1 MMAAMKCC
9 EKCFRDSELRA
20 IVRRGTRIGRCDIC
34 KNVGVHVCYS
44 GDARWE
50 LIEENIANLLDSYL
64 PYHDVKRQK
73 CCRELEALPLE
84 EILLRDTEMFALD
97 RMKLHRL
104 IWAMFSNERYLV
116 SSYVSRVDIAR
127 ERHDALGW
135 ILPDGDWN
143 RFEESIKFKSRFC
156 FKNRFNIE
164 NFRRA
169 VIRCVK
175 ELPRMSIYFRA
186 RKWNGGR
193 LYRKKEMGPPPCEQ
207 CVSGRLNPSGIR
219 LLYLADT
226 IDTALAEMRPKV
238 KERFCVASFLLKK
251 SVKVLDLIQ
260 ISAMSPFSNSIDPL
274 FYLSNIRILKK
285 IDEEFR
291 RVVDGANNDLDYLI
305 TQYIC
310 DVIKECGWQGVL
322 YGSTLHPS
330 GMNLALFDSDNA
342 RIAPGSIALY
352 EISQSSYR
360 HERVLC
366 EDQVVV

>member
-1 MMAAMKCC
+1 MSAMKCC
-9 EKCFRDSELRA
+9 ERCFRDSELRA

-34 KNVGVHVCYS
+34 KNVRVHVCDIS
-44 GDARWE
+44 DARGE
-50 LIEENIANLLDSYL
+50 LIKENIANLLDSYL
-64 PYHDVKRQK
+64 PCLDVKGKGYR
-73 CCRELEALPLE
+73 CEHEALPLE
-84 EILLRDTEMFALD
+84 DVLLRDTEVFDLD
-97 RMKLHRL
+97 RVKLRRL
-104 IWAMFSNERYLV
+104 IWAMFSNDRYLA
-116 SSYVSRVDIAR
+116 SSYVSKVDIAR
-127 ERHDALGW
+127 EQHDALGW

-175 ELPRMSIYFRA
+175 ELPRMSIYYRA
-186 RKWNGGR
+186 RKWHGGK
-193 LYRKKEMGPPPCEQ
+193 LYRKNEMCPPPCEQ

-238 KERFCVASFLLKK
+238 KERFCVASFLLRKP
-251 SVKVLDLIQ
+251 VKVLDLTQ
-260 ISAMSPFSNSIDPL
+260 ISAMSPFSNAIDPL

-291 RVVDGANNDLDYLI
+291 KVVDGANNDLDYLI

-360 HERVLC
+360 HKRVQC
-366 EDQVVV
+366 ET

>member
-1 MMAAMKCC
+1 MIVAMKCC
-9 EKCFRDSELRA
+9 ERCFRDSELQA
-20 IVRRGTRIGRCDIC
+20 IVRRGTKIGRCDTC
-34 KNVGVHVCYS
+34 KNVGVHVCDIDDER
-44 GDARWE
+44 GE
-50 LIEENIANLLDSYL
+50 LIKENIANLLDSYL
-64 PYHDVKRQK
+64 PCNDVKVMG
-73 CCRELEALPLE
+73 CYCEHEALPLE
-84 EILLRDTEMFALD
+84 EILLRDTEVFD
-97 RMKLHRL
+97 IDHMKLRCL
-104 IWAMFSNERYLV
+104 ISAMFSNERYLATR
-116 SSYVSRVDIAR
+116 YVSKVDIAR
-127 ERHDALGW
+127 ERHDNLGW

-143 RFEESIKFKSRFC
+143 WFEESIKYKSRFC

-164 NFRRA
+164 NFKRA

-175 ELPRMSIYFRA
+175 DLPRMSIYVRA

-193 LYRKKEMGPPPCEQ
+193 LYHKNEMYPPPCEQ

-238 KERFCVASFLLKK
+238 KEKFCVASFLLKK
-251 SVKVLDLIQ
+251 PVKVLDLTQ
-260 ISAMSPFSNSIDPL
+260 ISSMSPFSNSIDPL

-291 RVVDGANNDLDYLI
+291 KVVDGTNNDLDYLI

-330 GMNLALFDSDNA
+330 GMNLALFDSDNTK
-342 RIAPGSIALY
+342 IAPGSIALY

-360 HERVLC
+360 HERVPC
-366 EDQVVV
+366 EA